1 MVCRSPKECDFS
13 LQIVPLCDVVREEGI
28 RSDAYTSTSKI
39 VVFRQM
45 NDEVSRLKFI
55 IIQNGDEWHVV
66 LWKRILHDTKK
77 MPKNSKAKAALT
89 MHFLYYRVA

>member
-55 IIQNGDEWHVV
+55 IIQNGDEWHGFMETD
-66 LWKRILHDTKK
+66 ITKK
-77 MPKNSKAKAALT
+77 RCQKTPKLLLRCTFCIIEWHNTKC
-89 MHFLYYRVA
+89 

>member
-39 VVFRQM
+39 VVFTQM

-55 IIQNGDEWHVV
+55 IIMEMSGMWFYGNGYYMIQ
-66 LWKRILHDTKK
+66 KRCQKT
-77 MPKNSKAKAALT
+77 PKPKL
-89 MHFLYYRVA
+89 L

>member
-39 VVFRQM
+39 VVFKQM

-55 IIQNGDEWHVV
+55 IIMEMSGMV

>member
-39 VVFRQM
+39 VVFKQM

-77 MPKNSKAKAALT
+77 MPKNSKAAFT

>member
-39 VVFRQM
+39 VVFKQM

-55 IIQNGDEWHVV
+55 IIQNGDEWHGFMETDITWYKKDAKKLQSQSCFNDALFV
-66 LWKRILHDTKK
+66 L
-77 MPKNSKAKAALT
+77 
-89 MHFLYYRVA
+89 